1 MHWTPERA
9 ILAHPLDAHALVHA
23 VPGAGKT
30 TTLVGRVTELHAQGL
45 DPRRLRVVMFNKA
58 IQETFAARLAA
69 AGVDGVKVTT
79 FDALGLEVLRVAERR
94 GLLTRPLEVAAHRSR
109 DWAHAVHRKYHRTID
124 SPDDLAAA
132 VFFWKAH
139 LVPPARAAC
148 VEQPQLVDAYRDFE
162 ALRAAGPRLQI
173 DFPDMVYTAVGVL
186 RKHPRLLGAIDHFL
200 IDEFQDINPARVAL
214 LRGLMH
220 DRTTVTAVGDAD
232 QAIYEWSGAHPKF
245 FREFASTFA
254 GLPARNYTLSHSFR
268 FGPTIAAAASSLIAH
283 NTDRAPLVVVGEGPH
298 PGRIDRID
306 DVPGALAALLADAH
320 APRDLAVLY
329 RGRTQGVAVLAELA
343 ARRIAMETEDID
355 QLRRGRGPEL
365 ALAYLHFAT
374 SDAPVDFDAAWNLAY
389 APDRYIRK
397 ESFHKQIQQLGQRG
411 LRAVLKDSKLA
422 RRCEQPAGAIDTMA
436 ALADLLHRMGR
447 CRSAGQALDLL
458 TREEDIEALLAARKR
473 SDVELE
479 QSVATFHAV
488 HVLLHGLGVAPTDAA
503 RALTELDPRAGQP
516 PEQCVWVSTIHR
528 AKGKE
533 WRAVLLPRLA
543 EGLCPAGQRGQVP
556 GTVDHPHGIDQSDW
570 AEQERRIFYV
580 GLTRARE
587 RVCLEI
593 PEQSPSSYIEELA
606 LERRPVDRDPRAS
619 PAGKPKHRPRP
630 DSDVTGLAA
639 RNKPA
644 APDESARPAFRRN
657 APAEADERPSV
668 RKPWRPADDEA
679 LAAAW
684 AAREDLAGLA
694 ARFGRSPT
702 AIAARLVQL
711 GVVATRDA
719 ARQRPLARSSA

>member
-1 MHWTPERA
+1 MHWTPEQRA
-9 ILAHPLDAHALVHA
+9 ILQHPLDAHALVHA

-30 TTLVGRVTELHAQGL
+30 TTLVGRVCELHRQGQ

-58 IQETFAARLAA
+58 IQETFLARLAD

-79 FDALGLEVLRVAERR
+79 FDALGLEVLRIAERR
-94 GLLTRPLEVAAHRSR
+94 GLLSRPLEVAAHRSR
-109 DWAHAVHRKYHRTID
+109 DWAHAVHRRHARTID

-139 LVPPARAAC
+139 LVPPTRAAC
-148 VEQPQLVDAYRDFE
+148 ADQPQLVDAYRDFE
-162 ALRAAGPRLQI
+162 ALRLGGTALQV
-173 DFPDMVYTAVGVL
+173 DFSDMVYTAVGVL
-186 RKHPRLLGAIDHFL
+186 RKHPRLLGPVDHFL
-200 IDEFQDINPARVAL
+200 VDEFQDVNPGRVAL
-214 LRGLMH
+214 LRALMH
-220 DRTTVTAVGDAD
+220 ERTTVTAVGDAD

-245 FREFASTFA
+245 FREFAATFA
-254 GLPARNYTLSHSFR
+254 ALPTRSYALSHSFR
-268 FGPTIAAAASSLIAH
+268 FGPRIAAAASSLIAH
-283 NTDRAPLVVVGEGPH
+283 NQDRAPLVVIGEGKL
-298 PGRIDRID
+298 PGTLERID
-306 DVPGALAALLADAH
+306 DVPGAIAALLADH
-320 APRDLAVLY
+320 APHELAVLY

-343 ARRIAMETEDID
+343 ARGVAMETEDID

-365 ALAYLHFAT
+365 ALAYLRFAT
-374 SDAPVDFDAAWNLAY
+374 SDAPVAFDAAWNLAY

-397 ESFHKQIQQLGQRG
+397 EAFARQVAQLGHRG

-422 RRCEQPAGAIDTMA
+422 RACDQPPGGIDSMA

-458 TREEDIEALLAARKR
+458 TSEEDIAALLAARKR
-473 SDVELE
+473 SEVELE

-503 RALTELDPRAGQP
+503 RALAELDPRAGQP
-516 PEQCVWVSTIHR
+516 PERCVWVSTIHR

-543 EGLCPAGQRGQVP
+543 EGLCPASQRGQVP
-556 GTVDHPHGIDQSDW
+556 GTLEHPHGIDQSDW
-570 AEQERRIFYV
+570 DEQERRIFYV
-580 GLTRARE
+580 GLTRASE
-587 RVCLEI
+587 RVCLEV
-593 PEQSPSSYIEELA
+593 SATAPSSYIAELDLDA
-606 LERRPVDRDPRAS
+606 PQQSPQSSPIRRP
-619 PAGKPKHRPRP
+619 GKPRPSPTTTAPREVGP
-630 DSDVTGLAA
+630 
-639 RNKPA
+639 P
-644 APDESARPAFRRN
+644 APDDTARPAFRR
-657 APAEADERPSV
+657 AATTSADERPSV

-679 LAAAW
+679 LSAGW

-694 ARFGRSPT
+694 ARFGRSPA

-719 ARQRPLARSSA
+719 ARQREGSPPVRPRS